1 MASGVDLSSA
11 MTPSET
17 TKTLHRLTNPKKI
30 QDFLNGFTKKSASEE
45 CIVRSPKV
53 VLESGTANCMEGAL
67 LACAALLLD
76 GEQALLLDLKVGV
89 RNHNDVDH
97 VVALFKRNG
106 CYGAISRTSH
116 AVLRYREPVYATVR
130 ELALSYFHEYFTDDG
145 RKTLRSFSDPFD
157 VVKAFGTEWIESDDD
172 LYLMAVALDD
182 SPHHDILTPDM
193 MRNLRPADDIEIR
206 AGKIVEG

>member
-1 MASGVDLSSA
+1 MNS
-11 MTPSET
+11 TET
-17 TKTLHRLTNPKKI
+17 TKSLKRLTSPKKI
-30 QDFLNGFTKKSASEE
+30 QDFLNGFERKSSREE
-45 CIVRSPKV
+45 RIVRSPKA

-67 LACAALLLD
+67 LACAALLLN
-76 GEQALLLDLKVGV
+76 GEKALLLDLKVSA
-89 RNHNDVDH
+89 RNTNDVDH

-145 RKTLRSFSDPFD
+145 KKTLRSFSDPFD
-157 VVKAFGTEWIESDDD
+157 VVAAFGTEWIESDEDI
-172 LYLMAVALDD
+172 YMMAVALDD

-193 MRNLRPADDIEIR
+193 ARNLRLADAIEIE
-206 AGKIVEG
+206 AGKIVED